1 MVVYQDN
8 YDLII
13 PKNSILATERCIKT
27 RTNAQKSEVDKLSNT
42 EEFESEETS
51 EEKDSGPGY
60 I

>member
-1 MVVYQDN
+1 MVVYQDK
-8 YDLII
+8 II
-13 PKNSILATERCIKT
+13 PKNSILATEGCIKT